1 MKIDKKLTKNQCGFR
16 KRKGTEAAL
25 HKLTRRIEDAIS
37 NGQYALG
44 IFLDIESAFDKFKF
58 NSIRDAMLEI
68 EIPKVIINWI
78 YFMLS
83 NREITLE
90 LHGKSINRKIF
101 RGCPQGAILSPLL
114 WNLTLNT
121 LLEREDMDQNFLQAF
136 ADDLAIIIQG
146 TDISLTMRDIAK
158 EYLKTIDKWCQ
169 ENGVKLSALKTS
181 TVIFSPINKI
191 YRFEPI
197 TLGDTTIQIDKE
209 VKFLGITLDKHLRWN
224 SHIKNK
230 TNAAIKLL
238 MASKSYVGKTWG
250 LSPPKIRW
258 IYNQVILPTLGYACF
273 LWIHRANTTNYIL
286 LMLEKVQKIA
296 TLQKTGGFSTT
307 PKITLDSMAGVMPIE
322 INLNNIAAKTAVRLY
337 SNKCWYPDTNLGC
350 KKSYTSHARHLDK
363 VLKHLEQYINS
374 PLNENTQIQNITR
387 NFTISESE
395 ITDPKVCEPET
406 TSIHIFTDGSVLDL
420 KNGKQAGAGILI
432 RNRSTIILEKHYS
445 LGEMATINQAEMFAI
460 NEAAKFLK
468 TNYFEADSVKIFTDS
483 LNSIQKLKKFDS
495 NSKLTL
501 ETVINLN
508 DLSWL
513 YKVTLHKVRAHIG
526 IQGNE
531 LADSLAKKGANE
543 KQIGPE
549 PFLFLP
555 KTTIRD
561 KLRTEMT
568 NSRTKKLDE
577 ANIKHENKELLRVYL
592 KNNPPKLAHNTKTD
606 IKHLTGITSGQNHLS
621 HNANKMNS
629 NVIPFCK
636 NCPGTRETTEHF
648 MSFCPA
654 YLHIRQEVFQTTCIP
669 LKQIFEKFNSKTIC
683 KYINKTGRME
693 EENRVYQI

>member
-1 MKIDKKLTKNQCGFR
+1 MKI
-16 KRKGTEAAL
+16 
-25 HKLTRRIEDAIS
+25 HK
-37 NGQYALG
+37 Y
-44 IFLDIESAFDKFKF
+44 
-58 NSIRDAMLEI
+58 
-68 EIPKVIINWI
+68 
-78 YFMLS
+78 
-83 NREITLE
+83 
-90 LHGKSINRKIF
+90 
-101 RGCPQGAILSPLL
+101 
-114 WNLTLNT
+114 
-121 LLEREDMDQNFLQAF
+121 
-136 ADDLAIIIQG
+136 
-146 TDISLTMRDIAK
+146 
-158 EYLKTIDKWCQ
+158 
-169 ENGVKLSALKTS
+169 KTS
-181 TVIFSPINKI
+181 PGTLPYRKVKSP
-191 YRFEPI
+191 
-197 TLGDTTIQIDKE
+197 
-209 VKFLGITLDKHLRWN
+209 
-224 SHIKNK
+224 
-230 TNAAIKLL
+230 
-238 MASKSYVGKTWG
+238 
-250 LSPPKIRW
+250 
-258 IYNQVILPTLGYACF
+258 
-273 LWIHRANTTNYIL
+273 
-286 LMLEKVQKIA
+286 
-296 TLQKTGGFSTT
+296 
-307 PKITLDSMAGVMPIE
+307 
-322 INLNNIAAKTAVRLY
+322 
-337 SNKCWYPDTNLGC
+337 
-350 KKSYTSHARHLDK
+350 
-363 VLKHLEQYINS
+363 
-374 PLNENTQIQNITR
+374 TQ
-387 NFTISESE
+387 
-395 ITDPKVCEPET
+395 
-406 TSIHIFTDGSVLDL
+406 
-420 KNGKQAGAGILI
+420 
-432 RNRSTIILEKHYS
+432 
-445 LGEMATINQAEMFAI
+445 
-460 NEAAKFLK
+460 KFLK
-468 TNYFEADSVKIFTDS
+468 TNHFEADSVKIFTDS

-495 NSKLTL
+495 NSKLTI

-606 IKHLTGITSGQNHLS
+606 IKHLTGITSGQNHLA

>member
-1 MKIDKKLTKNQCGFR
+1 MVTVSTQRLRLERQKWRDFCAEEKSKKKMAKFPKPKQKDWETLYTLRHQNGEYTKNSKETLNLFANHHFPAIPEQQLSPLEHQENIIEEIINERAYSKAISSLQPKKAPGPDKIRNEMLTTCHELLKDPILHIFKQCLETARSPNTWNKNGSIILAKPQKDDYSNPRAFRVISLTSNVQKLLEKIILIYLEDTVKIDKKLTKNQCGFR

-44 IFLDIESAFDKFKF
+44 IFLDIESAFDKLKF

-273 LWIHRANTTNYIL
+273 LWIHRAKTTKYIL

-296 TLQKTGGFSTT
+296 TSQITGGFSTT
-307 PKITLDSMAGVMPIE
+307 PKITLDSLAGVMPIE
-322 INLNNIAAKTAVRLY
+322 INLHNIATKTAVRLY

-395 ITDPKVCEPET
+395 ITDPKI
-406 TSIHIFTDGSVLDL
+406 S
-420 KNGKQAGAGILI
+420 
-432 RNRSTIILEKHYS
+432 
-445 LGEMATINQAEMFAI
+445 
-460 NEAAKFLK
+460 
-468 TNYFEADSVKIFTDS
+468 
-483 LNSIQKLKKFDS
+483 
-495 NSKLTL
+495 
-501 ETVINLN
+501 
-508 DLSWL
+508 
-513 YKVTLHKVRAHIG
+513 
-526 IQGNE
+526 
-531 LADSLAKKGANE
+531 
-543 KQIGPE
+543 
-549 PFLFLP
+549 
-555 KTTIRD
+555 
-561 KLRTEMT
+561 
-568 NSRTKKLDE
+568 
-577 ANIKHENKELLRVYL
+577 EN
-592 KNNPPKLAHNTKTD
+592 
-606 IKHLTGITSGQNHLS
+606 
-621 HNANKMNS
+621 
-629 NVIPFCK
+629 
-636 NCPGTRETTEHF
+636 
-648 MSFCPA
+648 
-654 YLHIRQEVFQTTCIP
+654 
-669 LKQIFEKFNSKTIC
+669 
-683 KYINKTGRME
+683 
-693 EENRVYQI
+693 